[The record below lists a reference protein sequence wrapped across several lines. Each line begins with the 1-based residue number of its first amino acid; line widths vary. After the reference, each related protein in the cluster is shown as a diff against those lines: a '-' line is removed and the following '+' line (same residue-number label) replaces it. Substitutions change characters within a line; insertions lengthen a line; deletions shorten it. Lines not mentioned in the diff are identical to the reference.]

1 MLMSGTKAR
10 FLRRLSRGTSAKVG
24 SHVQCSYS
32 TQVPASINART
43 DQRLNSQIYII
54 YTYASYEL
62 TILGIMAY
70 DRQIYIIYTY
80 AGYEFTILGI
90 MAYDR
95 KRSSEFKSKV
105 VRSCLPHIVTFVNYS
120 ITVFC
125 DVALSRINLEEFSA
139 LQHSTQVPASI
150 NARTDQRLNSQIYI
164 IYTYASYELTIL
176 GIMAYDRQ
184 IYIIYTY
191 ASYELTIL
199 GIMAYDRK
207 RSSEFKRKVVRSC
220 LPHIVTFINYS
231 IAVFCDIALSRIN
244 LEEVNPFLGV
254 TLSMEFVVI
263 PPILNPLVGRCA
275 LHSSAGLRV
284 DCNLGEGRHAAK
296 RDRTRAH
303 NGAPAISHR
312 GAITFESFS
321 PPPTHT
327 SVEAYSNTQASP
339 NTLSSSVGHY
349 PLLHFL
355 LHLLFPLP
363 SPTLNPYLSAHH
375 GSSVPNINNLIP
387 SSDFS
392 MQYTAISA
400 FKVLPI
406 HPNYRHLFGVL

>member
-1 MLMSGTKAR
+1 MVRGPLKA
-10 FLRRLSRGTSAKVG
+10 AG
-24 SHVQCSYS
+24 SF
-32 TQVPASINART
+32 N
-43 DQRLNSQIYII
+43 IYII

-95 KRSSEFKSKV
+95 QIYIIYTYASYEFTILGIMAYD
-105 VRSCLPHIVTFVNYS
+105 R
-120 ITVFC
+120 
-125 DVALSRINLEEFSA
+125 
-139 LQHSTQVPASI
+139 
-150 NARTDQRLNSQIYI
+150 QIYI

-244 LEEVNPFLGV
+244 LEESLARAPMEKVAVDVVGPLPHADKGNSYV
-254 TLSMEFVVI
+254 LS
-263 PPILNPLVGRCA
+263 
-275 LHSSAGLRV
+275 
-284 DCNLGEGRHAAK
+284 
-296 RDRTRAH
+296 
-303 NGAPAISHR
+303 AIDYF
-312 GAITFESFS
+312 TKW
-321 PPPTHT
+321 P
-327 SVEAYSNTQASP
+327 EAYA
-339 NTLSSSVGHY
+339 
-349 PLLHFL
+349 
-355 LHLLFPLP
+355 LP
-363 SPTLNPYLSAHH
+363 DQEAE
-375 GSSVPNINNLIP
+375 
-387 SSDFS
+387 
-392 MQYTAISA
+392 
-400 FKVLPI
+400 
-406 HPNYRHLFGVL
+406 R